1 MTWFAGVKDLLG
13 IGIALLAVAL
23 SLITTIMQRKERQRV
38 AYREIYTVLMSE
50 NVHRGRWFING
61 IRTPDQIPKD
71 GPNRLL
77 IYRTLGVFDNLA
89 MFARHPC
96 GPQKMGLGR
105 MAPSAARYAASCGSH
120 SSTTRGHYAVNWLFG
135 FLGG

>member
-1 MTWFAGVKDLLG
+1 MTWFAGVKDLLA

-23 SLITTIMQRKERQRV
+23 SLITAIMQRKERQRA

-50 NVHRGRWFING
+50 DVHRGRWFING

-77 IYRTLGVFDNLA
+77 IYRTLGV
-89 MFARHPC
+89 
-96 GPQKMGLGR
+96 
-105 MAPSAARYAASCGSH
+105 
-120 SSTTRGHYAVNWLFG
+120 STTLRCSLATVWSPENGSWTYGTIRCAICGQLRISFEHNTRPLRG
-135 FLGG
+135 